1 MTPDQTELLI
11 LGAGGQ
17 VGTALRERFPRATAL
32 RSADL
37 DITDATAVAAYDWR
51 NVRTVLNAAAYTE
64 VDGAET
70 PEGRVAAWGVNA
82 AGAAHLA
89 RAALRHDLTLVH
101 VSTDYVFDG
110 TRDPHE
116 EDEPLSPL
124 GVYGQSKAAGDVA
137 VALVPRHYLLR
148 TSWVIG
154 AGRNFVRSMLQIG
167 ARGGAPTVVADQIGR
182 LSFTAELARAV
193 EHLLTVDAA
202 PGVYNVSNGGEPA
215 SWADVT
221 GEIFRLAGFAGQV
234 TPTTTQRYLA
244 DKPQAAP
251 RPLAS
256 TFDLGKLRATGFTP
270 TDWRAD
276 LERYVAKELGR

>member
-1 MTPDQTELLI
+1 MTLDQTGLLI

-17 VGTALRERFPRATAL
+17 LGTALRERFPQAAAP

-37 DITDATAVAAYDWR
+37 DIADAEAVAAYDWQR
-51 NVRTVLNAAAYTE
+51 VRTVVNAAAYTE

-70 PEGRVAAWGVNA
+70 PEGRVAAWRVNA

-89 RAALRHDLTLVH
+89 QAALRHDLTLVH

-110 TRDPHE
+110 TRDPHP

-137 VALVPRHYLLR
+137 AALAPRHYVLR

-154 AGRNFVRSMLQIG
+154 EGRNFVRTMLGVG
-167 ARGGAPTVVADQIGR
+167 ARGIAPTVVADQVGR
-182 LSFTAELARAV
+182 LSFTAEIARAV
-193 EHLLTVDAA
+193 EHLLAVDAA
-202 PGVYNVSNGGEPA
+202 PGVYNVSNGGDPA

-221 GEIFRLAGFAGQV
+221 GEIFRLAGFPGQV
-234 TPTTTQRYLA
+234 TPTTTQQYFA

-270 TDWRAD
+270 TDWRTD
-276 LERYVAKELGR
+276 LERYIAKELSR